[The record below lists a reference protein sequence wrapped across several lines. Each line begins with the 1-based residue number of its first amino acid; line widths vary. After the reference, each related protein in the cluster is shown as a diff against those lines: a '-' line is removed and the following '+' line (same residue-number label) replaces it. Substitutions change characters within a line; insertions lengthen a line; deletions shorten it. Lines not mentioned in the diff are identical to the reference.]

1 MARSISRAD
10 NSFSSVETTFYLFF
24 KYYPVE
30 NRLEQIHELRGTIND
45 ENLLLMIPELH
56 TSVASCFPIKVI
68 TNMAF
73 FQFCIYFGILVLL
86 NQKKVIPLSYH
97 VQATFINKKILVALN
112 CMRFILQRN
121 AKFLEFG
128 FSNRSNNNAT
138 VNAVPLYFF
147 RKNQRIIF

>member
-1 MARSISRAD
+1 MVPSISSAE

-56 TSVASCFPIKVI
+56 TSVASYFPIKVI

-97 VQATFINKKILVALN
+97 VQATFINKKDTCSAKLHEIHSTT
-112 CMRFILQRN
+112 QR
-121 AKFLEFG
+121 KI
-128 FSNRSNNNAT
+128 
-138 VNAVPLYFF
+138 F
-147 RKNQRIIF
+147 RVWVFKSKQ